1 VEGLK
6 SAGDREPTIYI
17 NHPPKRD
24 DEKTRDRRF
33 RARVIVIWWLVVTPL
48 AAVLYIWTPARVAML
63 VPFVVGVALLA
74 RSRIGPKKP

>member
-1 VEGLK
+1 VVRVK
-6 SAGDREPTIYI
+6 SAGDPEPTIYI

-24 DEKTRDRRF
+24 DEKARDRRF
-33 RARVIVIWWLVVTPL
+33 RGRMIGIWLLAVTPL
-48 AAVLYIWTPARVAML
+48 AALLHIWTPARVAML